1 MSTIHDFLFFIMS
14 ENVALGCSGSQ
25 IINDKNQKTKHIHR
39 ALSTR
44 SNRNFNTGST
54 SIRYDLSLFSLRGTI
69 QPELSKKLYKMIKTE
84 KRMISCYDS
93 VAREQILVASQ
104 LSDWGES
111 TEDDTI
117 NGISSKISLLLS
129 ELGELEKLYAR
140 NLDQSRSILKT
151 IRNTEKSI
159 QPSRDAKSKILDDI
173 SRLKA
178 KDPGSAKLMTS
189 EQEYIRAEAE
199 NLVAE
204 AQLTNITRSKLKQA
218 YIAEF
223 AATIERAEK
232 QMIIA
237 SHGFRLLKLLDDS
250 PVLPGDKLQ
259 KFEYAGQARQILND
273 LEDDLKEWQPVNLD
287 DQFLSNSFQDAKLH
301 QPYEANQKYSE
312 VDHVNHDNNNDHIEA
327 ESLK

>member
-204 AQLTNITRSKLKQA
+204 AQLTNI
-218 YIAEF
+218 
-223 AATIERAEK
+223 
-232 QMIIA
+232 A
-237 SHGFRLLKLLDDS
+237 SS
-250 PVLPGDKLQ
+250 
-259 KFEYAGQARQILND
+259 
-273 LEDDLKEWQPVNLD
+273 
-287 DQFLSNSFQDAKLH
+287 
-301 QPYEANQKYSE
+301 
-312 VDHVNHDNNNDHIEA
+312 
-327 ESLK
+327 